1 MNPFLKCSYLNVCGK
16 DLWSVPISQLQIA
29 CILRPILIPVPICKC
44 LPRNLR
50 VHKCDE
56 ATVDGTPKYCFY
68 CFIWNEDEGVKPIT
82 HEKTP
87 WLLNWEG
94 VTLSLSIYSFIYLLW
109 AKRENCARHCQ
120 CSQTHTSVF
129 ALRFAL
135 YTYLMDWA
143 FTSAKLLFFLFG
155 FLLFSG
161 FLIWFSFVWGWASVL
176 SVPTPFMPCAKRP
189 GCTVRH

>member
-94 VTLSLSIYSFIYLLW
+94 VTLSLSIYSFIHLLW

-120 CSQTHTSVF
+120 CSHTHVSLCF
-129 ALRFAL
+129 EI
-135 YTYLMDWA
+135 
-143 FTSAKLLFFLFG
+143 G
-155 FLLFSG
+155 FVHILDGLSLHFCKATF
-161 FLIWFSFVWGWASVL
+161 FLIWFSFVFRFSYLVFFCLRL
-176 SVPTPFMPCAKRP
+176 S
-189 GCTVRH
+189 